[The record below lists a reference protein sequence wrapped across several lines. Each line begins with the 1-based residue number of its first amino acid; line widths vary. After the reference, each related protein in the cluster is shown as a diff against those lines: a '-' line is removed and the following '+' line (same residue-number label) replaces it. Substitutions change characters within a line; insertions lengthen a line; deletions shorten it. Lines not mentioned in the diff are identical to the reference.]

1 MDDTDEFT
9 TQTPDNEDEL
19 FDDDTDDGDDDDNDN
34 CDVDSNQSVDNIDDD
49 GEDEDEVPKDF
60 KQEEQQQQQQ
70 QQHDYD
76 LTLSSWNDSDKLSD
90 KLVTLDHDF
99 SSKSLFD
106 NMHPKSRL
114 YKRICN
120 SSPIIATKILT
131 RNLKVTSIQCA
142 YLDAAT
148 HKLATR
154 IDIN

>member
-19 FDDDTDDGDDDDNDN
+19 FDDDTDDGDDDDDNDN

-60 KQEEQQQQQQ
+60 KQEQQQQQQ
-70 QQHDYD
+70 QYDYD